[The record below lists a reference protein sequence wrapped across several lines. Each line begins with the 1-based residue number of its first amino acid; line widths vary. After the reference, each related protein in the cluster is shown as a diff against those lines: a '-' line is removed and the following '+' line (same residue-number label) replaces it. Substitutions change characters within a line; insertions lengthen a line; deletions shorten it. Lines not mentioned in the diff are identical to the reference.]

1 MPAPASSVRVALV
14 LPTEFAYARDV
25 LHGIVAATRERN
37 MYGLAGADASGD
49 ARENGSGGGGGGA
62 WPHRR
67 PWLFRVFR
75 GIYTSSR
82 FLGRWFRDW
91 EPDGI
96 ICQIQEDRMTKF
108 YRGTGKP
115 VVELFERDSRSHFP
129 RILPDDQATGR
140 LGAEHFV
147 RRGFRHFGFFGD
159 GSMAWVRERETGFRR
174 EIERVFAERSESGA
188 GVVAEFTLSS
198 FEHDNR
204 PVAAGALGGALHRR
218 LSAAMGEWLVSLPKP
233 VGVLAANDLWG
244 FELVQAARERGLH
257 VPDDVA
263 VLGIDNDELLCEIS
277 HPPLSS
283 IKIGGEQM
291 GQQAVALLERLMAGK
306 KVVEQ
311 AAERVAPIGIVTRQ
325 SSDVLAVDDPEVAAA
340 VRHIRQHAFE
350 GLSVKQMLDAV
361 AVNRRTLERRFV
373 KVLGHTPL
381 EEIRRVRLDRVKAL
395 LQTDLPIYEV
405 AVRTGFATP
414 EYLATSFLQ
423 STGLTPTDYRRKFAP
438 RGRWHNPPT

>member
-1 MPAPASSVRVALV
+1 MPAQAGSVRVALV

-37 MYGLAGADASGD
+37 MYGIGD
-49 ARENGSGGGGGGA
+49 DGSRGGGA
-62 WPHRR
+62 GSAGAGGATKTVAPRPDHR

-115 VVELFERDSRSHFP
+115 VVELFERDSRAHFP

-140 LGAEHFV
+140 LGADHFV

-174 EIERVFAERSESGA
+174 EIERVFADRAESGA
-188 GVVAEFTLSS
+188 GNPEFTFSS
-198 FEHDNR
+198 FEHDKR
-204 PVAAGALGGALHRR
+204 PVAAALAGTLQRR

-233 VGVLAANDLWG
+233 
-244 FELVQAARERGLH
+244 ERGLH

-291 GQQAVALLERLMAGK
+291 GRQAVALLDRLLAGERN
-306 KVVEQ
+306 VPE
-311 AAERVAPIGIVTRQ
+311 AERVAPLGIVTRQ

-423 STGLTPTDYRRKFAP
+423 STGMTPTDYRRKFAP

>member
-1 MPAPASSVRVALV
+1 MPSTAPFVRVALV

-37 MYGLAGADASGD
+37 MYGIPPAAHPKSPRD
-49 ARENGSGGGGGGA
+49 
-62 WPHRR
+62 RR

-91 EPDGI
+91 DPDGI
-96 ICQIQEDRMTKF
+96 ICQIQEDRMATF
-108 YRGTGKP
+108 YRNTRKP
-115 VVELFERDSRSHFP
+115 VVELFERESRAHFP
-129 RILPDDQATGR
+129 RILPDDNATGR
-140 LGAEHFV
+140 VAAEHFLQ
-147 RRGFRHFGFFGD
+147 RGFRNFGFFGD
-159 GSMAWVRERETGFRR
+159 GKLAWVREREVGFRGG
-174 EIERVFAERSESGA
+174 IEQDFAARAQTTGSDE
-188 GVVAEFTLSS
+188 EFSISS
-198 FEHDNR
+198 FEQGNR
-204 PVAAGALGGALHRR
+204 LVGAAIGGNLHRR
-218 LSAAMGEWLVSLPKP
+218 QSASMGEWLVSLPKP

-244 FELVQAARERGLH
+244 FELVQAAREQELH

-263 VLGIDNDELLCEIS
+263 ILGIDNDELLCEIS

-283 IKIGGEQM
+283 IRIGGEQM
-291 GQQAVALLERLMAGK
+291 GQQAVALLERLLAGETAS
-306 KVVEQ
+306 VGE
-311 AAERVAPIGIVTRQ
+311 AERRVSPLGIVTRQ
-325 SSDVLAVDDPEVAAA
+325 STDVLAVDDPEVAVA
-340 VRHIRQHAFE
+340 VRHIREHALE
-350 GLSVKQMLDAV
+350 GLSVKQLLDAV

-395 LQTDLPIYEV
+395 LQTDLAIYEV

-423 STGLTPTDYRRKFAP
+423 ATGMTPTDYRRKFAP
-438 RGRWHNPPT
+438 RGRWHN

>member
-1 MPAPASSVRVALV
+1 MPPAAGSVVRVALV

-37 MYGLAGADASGD
+37 MYGFTAADEGQSGNGNGGRAAKADAF
-49 ARENGSGGGGGGA
+49 
-62 WPHRR
+62 WPGRR

-108 YRGTGKP
+108 YRSTGKP
-115 VVELFERDSRSHFP
+115 VVELFERDSRSYFP

-140 LGAEHFV
+140 LGADHFI
-147 RRGFRHFGFFGD
+147 RRGFRQFGFFGD
-159 GSMAWVRERETGFRR
+159 GSMAWVREREAGFRA
-174 EIERVFAERSESGA
+174 EIERVFAERAASGVGA
-188 GVVAEFTLSS
+188 SEFTFSS
-198 FEHDNR
+198 FEHDKR
-204 PVAAGALGGALHRR
+204 PVAAALGGTPHRR
-218 LSAAMGEWLVSLPKP
+218 QSAAMGEWLVSLPKP

-291 GQQAVALLERLMAGK
+291 GQQAVSLLERLMAGK
-306 KVVEQ
+306 KVTDQ
-311 AAERVAPIGIVTRQ
+311 AERVAPIGIVTRQ
-325 SSDVLAVDDPEVAAA
+325 SSDVLAVDDAEVAAA

-381 EEIRRVRLDRVKAL
+381 EEIHRVRLDRVKAL

-423 STGLTPTDYRRKFAP
+423 ATGMTPTDYRRKFAP
-438 RGRWHNPPT
+438 RGRWLNPPT

>member
-1 MPAPASSVRVALV
+1 MRSPAAHFVRVALV

-37 MYGLAGADASGD
+37 MYGIPSAGSPPSLPRD
-49 ARENGSGGGGGGA
+49 
-62 WPHRR
+62 HR

-91 EPDGI
+91 DPDGI
-96 ICQIQEDRMTKF
+96 ICQIQEDRMATF
-108 YRGTGKP
+108 YRNLRKP
-115 VVELFERDSRSHFP
+115 VVEVFERDSRAHFP
-129 RILPDDQATGR
+129 RILPDDNATGR
-140 LGAEHFV
+140 MAAEHFLQ
-147 RRGFRHFGFFGD
+147 RGFRNFGFFGD
-159 GSMAWVRERETGFRR
+159 GKMGWVREREVGFRN
-174 EIERVFAERSESGA
+174 EIEQVFAARAQVTGSNEP
-188 GVVAEFTLSS
+188 FTVSS
-198 FEHDNR
+198 FEQRNR
-204 PVAAGALGGALHRR
+204 SVGAAIGGNLHRR
-218 LSAAMGEWLVSLPKP
+218 QSASMGEWLVSLPKP

-244 FELVQAARERGLH
+244 FELVQAARERELH

-263 VLGIDNDELLCEIS
+263 ILGIDNDELLCEIS

-283 IKIGGEQM
+283 IRIGGEQM
-291 GQQAVALLERLMAGK
+291 GQQAVALLERLLAGEAASA
-306 KVVEQ
+306 VE
-311 AAERVAPIGIVTRQ
+311 AERVSPLGIVTRQ
-325 SSDVLAVDDPEVAAA
+325 STDVLAVDDAEVANA

-350 GLSVKQMLDAV
+350 GLSVKQLLDAV

-395 LQTDLPIYEV
+395 LQTDLAIYEV

-423 STGLTPTDYRRKFAP
+423 ATGMTPSDYRRKFAP
-438 RGRWHNPPT
+438 RGRWHN

>member
-1 MPAPASSVRVALV
+1 MRRRGHSVRVALV
-14 LPTEFAYARDV
+14 LPTEFSYARDV

-37 MYGLAGADASGD
+37 MYG
-49 ARENGSGGGGGGA
+49 GGGGGDAVAHRGGRD
-62 WPHRR
+62 RR

-96 ICQIQEDRMTKF
+96 ICQIQEDRMATF
-108 YRGTGKP
+108 YRNTRKP
-115 VVELFERDSRSHFP
+115 VVELFERDSRAHFP
-129 RILPDDQATGR
+129 RILPDDDATGR
-140 LGAEHFV
+140 LAAEHFLQ
-147 RRGFRHFGFFGD
+147 RGFRHFGFFGD
-159 GSMAWVRERETGFRR
+159 GAMPWVRAREAGFRR
-174 EIERVFAERSESGA
+174 EIERAFAARGGPGGGGGA
-188 GVVAEFTLSS
+188 FTVSS
-198 FEHDNR
+198 FEQGNR
-204 PVAAGALGGALHRR
+204 SVGAAVGGNLHRR
-218 LSAAMGEWLVSLPKP
+218 QSAAMGEWLVSLPKP

-257 VPDDVA
+257 VPDGVA
-263 VLGIDNDELLCEIS
+263 ILGIDNDELLCEIS

-283 IKIGGEQM
+283 VRIGGEQM
-291 GQQAVALLERLMAGK
+291 GQQAVALLERLLAGERS
-306 KVVEQ
+306 VPE
-311 AAERVAPIGIVTRQ
+311 AERVSPLGIVTRQ

-340 VRHIRQHAFE
+340 VRHIRRHAFE
-350 GLSVKQMLDAV
+350 GLSVKQLLDAV

-423 STGLTPTDYRRKFAP
+423 ATGLTPSDYRRKFAP
-438 RGRWHNPPT
+438 RGRWHN